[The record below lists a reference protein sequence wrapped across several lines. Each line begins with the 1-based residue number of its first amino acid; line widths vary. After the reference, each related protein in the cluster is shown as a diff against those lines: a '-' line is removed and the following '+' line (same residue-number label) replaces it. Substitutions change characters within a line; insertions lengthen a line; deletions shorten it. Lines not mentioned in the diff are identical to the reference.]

1 MKDAGADIVSGSQA
15 HQPQGMEIR
24 GDGFINYGL
33 GNLFFGQASGQAVF
47 LIPVL
52 ILAMFIVENTI
63 LWVLLAVT
71 VGIYFAIIFLVF
83 LYYGNI
89 GKK

>member
-1 MKDAGADIVSGSQA
+1 MSVNPKIKNPLILSVVST
-15 HQPQGMEIR
+15 
-24 GDGFINYGL
+24 
-33 GNLFFGQASGQAVF
+33 VF

-52 ILAMFIVENTI
+52 ILTYFLFRESNVNVWLIM
-63 LWVLLAVT
+63 AVNA
-71 VGIYFAIIFLVF
+71 VIYFVIIFLVF

>member
-1 MKDAGADIVSGSQA
+1 MSVNPKIKNPLILSVVSS
-15 HQPQGMEIR
+15 
-24 GDGFINYGL
+24 
-33 GNLFFGQASGQAVF
+33 VF

-52 ILAMFIVENTI
+52 ILTYFLFRESNVNAWLIM
-63 LWVLLAVT
+63 AVN
-71 VGIYFAIIFLVF
+71 VVIYFVIIFLVF

>member
-1 MKDAGADIVSGSQA
+1 MSMNPKVKNPLILTAVST
-15 HQPQGMEIR
+15 
-24 GDGFINYGL
+24 
-33 GNLFFGQASGQAVF
+33 VF

-52 ILAMFIVENTI
+52 ILTHFLFREA
-63 LWVLLAVT
+63 AVNQWLIMA
-71 VGIYFAIIFLVF
+71 VNVVIYFVLIFLVF

>member
-1 MKDAGADIVSGSQA
+1 MAMNPKVKNPLILSIVST
-15 HQPQGMEIR
+15 
-24 GDGFINYGL
+24 
-33 GNLFFGQASGQAVF
+33 VF

>member
-1 MKDAGADIVSGSQA
+1 MSMNPKVKNPLILTVVST
-15 HQPQGMEIR
+15 
-24 GDGFINYGL
+24 
-33 GNLFFGQASGQAVF
+33 VF

-52 ILAMFIVENTI
+52 ILTHFLFRDLADTVWLIDKVWLIMIVD
-63 LWVLLAVT
+63 VL
-71 VGIYFAIIFLVF
+71 IYFVLIFLVF

>member
-1 MKDAGADIVSGSQA
+1 MSANPKIKNPLILSVVSS
-15 HQPQGMEIR
+15 I
-24 GDGFINYGL
+24 
-33 GNLFFGQASGQAVF
+33 F

-52 ILAMFIVENTI
+52 ILTYFLFRESNVNVWLIM
-63 LWVLLAVT
+63 AVN
-71 VGIYFAIIFLVF
+71 VVIYFVIIFLVF